1 MKYREEYLKNGG
13 IFCPF
18 CKNQDIEGGSVE
30 IIEGTAQQNVSCVAC
45 GGAWRDKYKLNAVE
59 TIEEPSQ

>member
-18 CKNQDIEGGSVE
+18 CKNQDIEGGSVD
-30 IIEGTAQQNVSCVAC
+30 IIASEAIQEVSCVSC
-45 GGAWRDKYKLNAVE
+45 GGAWRDTYKLHAVE
-59 TIEEPSQ
+59 TIENPAR